1 MITIRRNRGARKVSV
16 RHPEW
21 LAPLLDKAFP
31 ESKPAGAG
39 MHWVPARACLLEQLD
54 QLVEMA
60 TAVDQEYPDLDRALR
75 LARRREQLALPG
87 ACPLTPGLARPSIP
101 ALPKAPGLAPE
112 PGRGEFSLQELA
124 GIQQYLDGIRAIG
137 IRLANL
143 DPAQLQVDVHQLQQ
157 QAYLRFIAQRASTQ
171 TQHPR

>member
-1 MITIRRNRGARKVSV
+1 M
-16 RHPEW
+16 
-21 LAPLLDKAFP
+21 
-31 ESKPAGAG
+31 
-39 MHWVPARACLLEQLD
+39 LEQLD

-87 ACPLTPGLARPSIP
+87 ACPLTPGSARPSIP

-112 PGRGEFSLQELA
+112 AGRGEFTLQELA

-143 DPAQLQVDVHQLQQ
+143 DPDQVQLDVHQLQE
-157 QAYLRFIAQRASTQ
+157 QAYLRFIAQRGSNPNRAQ
-171 TQHPR
+171 A

>member
-1 MITIRRNRGARKVSV
+1 MIKLTKNRGARKVSV

-21 LAPLLDKAFP
+21 LAPLLGQAFP
-31 ESKPAGAG
+31 TAKPAGAC
-39 MHWVPARACLLEQLD
+39 MHWVPARACVLEQLD

-87 ACPLTPGLARPSIP
+87 ACPLTPGSARPSIP

-112 PGRGEFSLQELA
+112 AGRGEFTLQELA

-143 DPAQLQVDVHQLQQ
+143 DPDQVQLDVHQLQE
-157 QAYLRFIAQRASTQ
+157 QAYLRFIAQRGSNPNRAQ
-171 TQHPR
+171 A